1 MTDGYHQNK
10 TEEKNDVVP
19 APAQRRNPFRVLW
32 EGVLSLFPNRRDGA
46 GEIIHKIVFLLC
58 LCTLL
63 VSAGYLL
70 SNLYVQPQQN
80 EQLQVELEN
89 LYRPENSMTVVSTEE
104 DSFPKGMLASFKDLY
119 RRNDEVRGWLQY
131 HAAGKE
137 DFFHIDYPVMHSGDN
152 DKYLTVDFDENKN
165 KNGALFFD
173 GSNRVSS
180 REDENRSLIIY
191 GHNMASGQMFAGLN
205 RLLGNLGNAR
215 AASMMTLST
224 LFRQDDYLVFA
235 VILTDEE
242 ESNNAFYFNPR
253 RTSFASDEDFL
264 TYVGEMRAR
273 SMFDYPVEVHADD
286 QLLVLSTCSNKNS
299 SKLKD
304 GRVVVVARRRR
315 GNEADVDTTKIVK
328 NEDVIMPRAWYVNQ
342 ELPLHPFYGGDEE
355 SDVTVTTTLTTTTTT
370 TVAVESS
377 VADVSYDEFDASDV
391 SDYIEIS
398 YVRPN
403 DTSDDISN

>member
-1 MTDGYHQNK
+1 MTDGYQQDRG
-10 TEEKNDVVP
+10 EELDFTPSAAV
-19 APAQRRNPFRVLW
+19 QRRNPFRVLW
-32 EGVLSLFPNRRDGA
+32 EGVLSLFPNRRDRA
-46 GEIIHKIVFLLC
+46 GEIIRKIVFLLC

-80 EQLQVELEN
+80 EQLQVELEHI
-89 LYRPENSMTVVSTEE
+89 YRPENSMTVVSTEE
-104 DSFPKGMLASFKDLY
+104 DTFPKGMLASFKDLY
-119 RRNDEVRGWLQY
+119 RRNGEVRGWLQY
-131 HAAGKE
+131 HAIGKE
-137 DFFHIDYPVMHSGDN
+137 DFLHIDYPVMYSGDN
-152 DKYLTVDFDENKN
+152 EKYLTVDFDEKKN

-173 GSNRVSS
+173 VSNRVSS

-205 RLLGNLGNAR
+205 RLLGNLGSAR

-242 ESNNAFYFNPR
+242 ETNDAFYFNPR
-253 RTSFASDEDFL
+253 RTEFTSDEDFL
-264 TYVGEMRAR
+264 AYVEEMRAR
-273 SMFDYPVEVHADD
+273 SMFDYPVEVHPDD
-286 QLLVLSTCSNKNS
+286 QLLVLSTCANKNG

-342 ELPLHPFYGGDEE
+342 ELPLHPFYGGEE
-355 SDVTVTTTLTTTTTT
+355 ETDTATTTTVTTTTTT
-370 TVAVESS
+370 AAVESS
-377 VADVSYDEFDASDV
+377 VADVSYDEFDESDV
-391 SDYIEIS
+391 SNYIEVS
-398 YVRPN
+398 YVRPDDTTD
-403 DTSDDISN
+403 DTSN